1 VFNGG
6 FALRNTCALL
16 CVWLSFAVVSCH
28 AQSQTFK
35 GHRIGES
42 FSDFLKAEP
51 VIQEKLTYCQSTTPH
66 QLTPDEI
73 AKLSPEELRSR
84 YGAWAKS
91 FKQYLK
97 IEANYNKPNGGLPSQ
112 KDQEQAEYQSKC
124 SDLLNLI
131 AKGEGELTGVGVGPN
146 TFAPEFNEYFRQFT
160 FEGGHLIKFSLD
172 IVAGFGQ
179 ARDDISARL
188 GVIPVETTTPY
199 QNGFGANWNDHT
211 ASWDDDSVHV
221 VLFLS
226 DNPARESARPSFLAE
241 SQYLHRKSL
250 QIQKNAPR
258 PLD

>member
-1 VFNGG
+1 MEA
-6 FALRNTCALL
+6 ALRKSCALL
-16 CVWLSFAVVSCH
+16 CVWLSFVAVSYH

-42 FSDFLKAEP
+42 FSDFFQAEP
-51 VIQEKLTYCQSTTPH
+51 ALQERRTYCQTDTPH
-66 QLTPDEI
+66 QLSPDEI
-73 AKLSPEELRSR
+73 AKLSPDELRTR

-97 IEANYNKPNGGLPSQ
+97 IEADYNKPNGALPSR

-124 SDLLNLI
+124 RDLLNAI
-131 AKGEGELTGVGVGPN
+131 VKGDGELTGVGVGPN
-146 TFAPEFNEYFRQFT
+146 TYSSEINDYLRLFT

-188 GVIPVETTTPY
+188 GVRPVETTTPY

-211 ASWDDDSVHV
+211 ATWDNDSVHV
-221 VLFLS
+221 ELFLS
-226 DNPARESARPSFLAE
+226 DNPARETARPRFLAE
-241 SQYLHRKSL
+241 SQQLHREL
-250 QIQKNAPR
+250 LEIQKNEPK